1 MKRATIL
8 VFFLALGL
16 LASWGSALLASQ
28 LGQRFSWPLISTHW
42 HGCWDVE
49 HCAVPWWGYAVI
61 LLFIGGPTLG
71 WGVVGYRQSRG
82 LSASRLA
89 QSAVLLAV
97 ATAIFYLVFY
107 AAVWP

>member
-16 LASWGSALLASQ
+16 LTSWGSALLTSQ
-28 LGQRFSWPLISTHW
+28 LAQRLSWPLISTRW

-49 HCAVPWWGYAVI
+49 HCAVPWSGYAVI

-71 WGVVGYRQSRG
+71 WGVVGYRQSRRP
-82 LSASRLA
+82 SASRLVL
-89 QSAVLLAV
+89 SALLLAA

>member
-8 VFFLALGL
+8 LFFLALGL
-16 LASWGSALLASQ
+16 LTSWGSALLASQ
-28 LGQRFSWPLISTHW
+28 LAQWFSWPLISTRW

-49 HCAVPWWGYAVI
+49 HCAVPWWGYAFI

-71 WGVVGYRQSRG
+71 WGVTGFRQSKLR
-82 LSASRLA
+82 APQLA
-89 QSAVLLAV
+89 QWAFLLAIATV
-97 ATAIFYLVFY
+97 AFYMVFY